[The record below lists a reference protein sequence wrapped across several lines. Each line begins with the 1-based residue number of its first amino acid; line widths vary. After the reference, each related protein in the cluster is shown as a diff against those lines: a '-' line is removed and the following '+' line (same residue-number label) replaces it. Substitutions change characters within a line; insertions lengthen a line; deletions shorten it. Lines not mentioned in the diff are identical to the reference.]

1 MIATGRQIAAA
12 RALLGWSQK
21 DLADAAGLH
30 ANAVGYW
37 EAHDAIPYG
46 CYRAPVACQRIQEA
60 LLKAGILTVAKPTIG
75 VRFVKFTH

>member
-1 MIATGRQIAAA
+1 MATGRQTAAA

-21 DLADAAGLH
+21 DLADAVGVH
-30 ANAVGYW
+30 ANAAGSW

-46 CYRAPVACQRIQEA
+46 RYRAPIVCRRIQEA

-75 VRFVKFTH
+75 VRFVKFTQ